1 MQTGHS
7 PSFYRTTHFIIFLI
21 IAFINAFVDLGH
33 KIIIQNTVFKIY
45 DDNQQVFL
53 TAIVNGLILLPF
65 IFSFT
70 PSGFLADRFS
80 KPRIMQWAAF
90 MAIVLTLLITF
101 SYYQGWFIFAFCMTF
116 LLALQ
121 SAIYSPAKYGYIREL
136 VGEQKIAHANGLTQ
150 ATSIVAILSGIVLF
164 SVGFEHYLASHNFHT
179 EEQILTLI
187 APLGWLL
194 VLLSLIE
201 FLLAQSLPNVRKDKQ
216 SRMFNWQHY
225 RRGQLLKNNLKL
237 LRQSPLIWLAILA
250 LSLFWGVSQTVLAT
264 FPAFAKLVLHESN
277 TVVIQGLL
285 ACAGIGI
292 IIGSITA
299 GKLTNH
305 FSRQLIM
312 IGALGQIIVLS
323 ILPMLTD
330 TVMFAI
336 TIVGFGIFGGLFIIP
351 LNTII
356 QHHSPISHLGTILAG
371 NNWFQ
376 NMVMLTFLI
385 LTMFAALFNLSS
397 WLILITLPVILLLSF
412 LLLSLKIS
420 DITVKLDILD

>member
-1 MQTGHS
+1 MQAGS
-7 PSFYRTTHFIIFLI
+7 PPSLYRTTHFIIFLV

-45 DDNQQVFL
+45 DDNQQVLL

-70 PSGFLADRFS
+70 PAGFLADRFA

-90 MAIVLTLLITF
+90 IAIVLTLLITF

-121 SAIYSPAKYGYIREL
+121 SAVYSPAKYGYIREL
-136 VGEQKIAHANGLTQ
+136 VGTQKIAPANGLTQ

-164 SVGFEHYLASHNFHT
+164 SVGFEHYLASQDFHT
-179 EEQILTLI
+179 EQQILMLI

-201 FLLAQSLPNVRKDKQ
+201 FLLALSLPDRRTDRK
-216 SRMFNWQHY
+216 SRIFNWQHY
-225 RRGQLLKNNLKL
+225 RQGQLLKNNLKL

-277 TVVIQGLL
+277 TIVIQGLL

-292 IIGSITA
+292 IIGSVTA
-299 GKLTNH
+299 GKLTNN
-305 FSRQLIM
+305 FSRQLI
-312 IGALGQIIVLS
+312 IVGALGQIIVLA
-323 ILPMLTD
+323 ILPQLAD
-330 TVMFAI
+330 TMIFAI
-336 TIVGFGIFGGLFIIP
+336 TIVCFGMFGGLFIVP
-351 LNTII
+351 LNTLI
-356 QHHSPISHLGTILAG
+356 QHHAPISHLGTILAG

-385 LTMFAALFNLSS
+385 LTMLAALFNLSS
-397 WLILITLPVILLLSF
+397 WLILIALPIILFLSF

-420 DITVKLDILD
+420 DITDKLDILD

>member
-1 MQTGHS
+1 MRATLP
-7 PSFYRTTHFIIFLI
+7 PSLYRTTHFIIFLI

-45 DDNQQVFL
+45 DDSQQVLL
-53 TAIVNGLILLPF
+53 TALVNGLILLPF
-65 IFSFT
+65 ILTFT
-70 PSGFLADRFS
+70 ASGFLSDRFA

-90 MAIVLTLLITF
+90 MAIILTLLITF

-136 VGEQKIAHANGLTQ
+136 VGDQKIADANGLTQ
-150 ATSIVAILSGIVLF
+150 ATSIVAILSGIILF
-164 SVGFEHYLASHNFHT
+164 SVGFEHYLAPHDFDS
-179 EEQILTLI
+179 EQQIVMLI

-201 FLLAQSLPNVRKDKQ
+201 FLLALSLPDLRKQ
-216 SRMFNWQHY
+216 RRARTFNWQQY
-225 RRGQLLKNNLKL
+225 RQGQLFKNNLTL
-237 LRQSPLIWLAILA
+237 LRQSPVIWLAILA
-250 LSLFWGVSQTVLAT
+250 LSLFWGISQTVLAT
-264 FPAFAKLVLHESN
+264 FPAFAKLVLDESN

-305 FSRQLIM
+305 FSRYLIT
-312 IGALGQIIVLS
+312 IGALGQLIVLS
-323 ILPMLTD
+323 ILPQLAD
-330 TVMFAI
+330 TLLFASA
-336 TIVGFGIFGGLFIIP
+336 IVCFGLFGGLFIVP
-351 LNTII
+351 LNTLI
-356 QHHSPISHLGTILAG
+356 QHHAPLSHLGTILAG
-371 NNWFQ
+371 NNWLQ
-376 NMVMLTFLI
+376 NMVMLTFLV
-385 LTMFAALFNLSS
+385 LTMLAALFNLSS
-397 WLILITLPVILLLSF
+397 WLILISLPVILFLCF

-420 DITVKLDILD
+420 NITVKVDVLD

>member
-1 MQTGHS
+1 MQFGRIAS
-7 PSFYRTTHFIIFLI
+7 IYKASHFIIFLI

-45 DDNQQVFL
+45 DDTQQVLL
-53 TAIVNGLILLPF
+53 TAVVNGLILLPF

-70 PSGFLADRFS
+70 PAGFLSDRFA

-90 MAIVLTLLITF
+90 TAIILTLLITF

-136 VGEQKIAHANGLTQ
+136 IGEQKIAFGNGLTQ
-150 ATSIVAILSGIVLF
+150 ATSIIAILSGIVLF
-164 SVGFEHYLASHNFHT
+164 SVGFEHYLAGHDFHT
-179 EEQILTLI
+179 EQHILMLI

-201 FLLAQSLPNVRKDKQ
+201 FLMALTLPDVRTDRPVQ
-216 SRMFNWQHY
+216 IFNWQHY
-225 RRGQLLKNNLKL
+225 RQGQLLKNNIKQLY
-237 LRQSPLIWLAILA
+237 QSPLIWLAILA
-250 LSLFWGVSQTVLAT
+250 LSLFWGVSQTVLAS
-264 FPAFAKLVLHESN
+264 FPAFAKLVLQEDN
-277 TVVIQGLL
+277 TIVVQGLL

-292 IIGSITA
+292 IIGSLTA

-305 FSRQLIM
+305 FSRHLIVV
-312 IGALGQIIVLS
+312 GAIGQIISLA
-323 ILPMLTD
+323 ILPQLANTSLFALT
-330 TVMFAI
+330 I
-336 TIVGFGIFGGLFIIP
+336 ISFGIFGGLFIIP

-356 QHHSPISHLGTILAG
+356 QHHAPISHLGTILAG

-376 NMVMLTFLI
+376 NTVMLSFLV
-385 LTMFAALFNLSS
+385 LTMLAALFNLSS
-397 WLILITLPVILLLSF
+397 WLILISLPIILLISF
-412 LLLSLKIS
+412 LFLLFKIS
-420 DITVKLDILD
+420 NI